1 MSQTIQEENKA
12 LVLDAFDTLFNKR
25 DYAAAEKDPDLVV
38 TEVQRLKDWIGT
50 LRDRTIEQPVQS
62 TERNSTM
69 KVALDKGQFGPW
81 ALVTGASSGI
91 GKEFARQIAASGINV
106 VLVARR
112 DALLAELG
120 RAISQEF
127 DVQYRALAMDLSQ
140 EGFIA
145 GLADAKHDLDIGLV
159 VSNAGTPNPGEFL
172 KLDRQLLQA
181 TLRLN
186 TMAHL
191 DITHHF
197 GAKLAERRRGGL
209 ILVGAMGA
217 ENGIPCM
224 ANDGAAKAYVHS
236 LGEALHYEFKP
247 LGVYVTVLAAGFTN
261 TAVLDKFG
269 LDPKTMPMKP
279 MSVEQCVSEAL
290 SSLRRNRSKVIPGRL
305 NRILNALVPA
315 SLARKIEAAL
325 IDKGLAIKS
334 ASALTRGLAT

>member
-1 MSQTIQEENKA
+1 MTATI
-12 LVLDAFDTLFNKR
+12 
-25 DYAAAEKDPDLVV
+25 
-38 TEVQRLKDWIGT
+38 
-50 LRDRTIEQPVQS
+50 DR
-62 TERNSTM
+62 ER
-69 KVALDKGQFGPW
+69 FGPW
-81 ALVTGASSGI
+81 ALITGASSGI

-112 DALLAELG
+112 DVLLAKLG

-127 DVQYRALAMDLSQ
+127 NVEYRALAMDLSQ
-140 EGFIA
+140 EGFMA
-145 GLADAKHDLDIGLV
+145 GLADATHDIDIGLV
-159 VSNAGTPNPGEFL
+159 VSNAGTGNPGKFL

-217 ENGIPCM
+217 ENGIPCI

-247 LGVYVTVLAAGFTN
+247 LGVYVTVLAVGITN
-261 TAVLDKFG
+261 TEVLEKFG
-269 LDPKTMPMKP
+269 FDPKTMPMKP
-279 MSVEQCVSEAL
+279 LSVEQCVSEGLNAL
-290 SSLRRNRSKVIPGRL
+290 RVNRSRIIPGRL
-305 NRILNALVPA
+305 NRIMNALVPA
-315 SLARKIEAAL
+315 SLARKIQAGMIGKAV
-325 IDKGLAIKS
+325 ASKS
-334 ASALTRGLAT
+334 APANARAEA